1 MWWDK
6 LTTHG
11 PKYGYFP
18 KAVKTAVL
26 VKEEKMSEAI
36 TMFQNS
42 GITIT
47 CDGRRCLGAALGG
60 DGFQNQFV
68 SAKISQWVSEV
79 EKLAQIAK
87 TRPQPAY
94 AVFTHGLIGRWVYS
108 TWVSAIS
115 SAQLQPLETAIR
127 QRLLPALTGQP
138 SPGDD
143 LRKLLLLPACLGGI
157 GVIDPMDLPEK
168 QFHGSREIC
177 SPLVKLIID
186 QGGDVLAALS
196 EQVGIKQKLEK
207 KRATSLQAEALLTTS
222 TLPPSLQRCATAAQ
236 EKGTSA

>member
-1 MWWDK
+1 
-6 LTTHG
+6 
-11 PKYGYFP
+11 
-18 KAVKTAVL
+18 
-26 VKEEKMSEAI
+26 MSEAT

-47 CDGRRCLGAALGG
+47 CDGRRCLGG
-60 DGFQNQFV
+60 DGFQNQFI

-87 TRPQPAY
+87 TQPQPAY
-94 AVFTHGLIGRWVYS
+94 AVFTHGLIGHWVYS
-108 TWVSAIS
+108 TRVSAIS
-115 SAQLQPLETAIR
+115 SAKLQPLETAIR

-143 LRKLLLLPACLGGI
+143 LRKLLFLPARLGGI
-157 GVIDPMDLPEK
+157 GVIDPTDLPEK

-177 SPLVKLIID
+177 SPLVKLIIE

-196 EQVGIKQKLEK
+196 EQVGIKQKLQK
-207 KRATSLQAEALLTTS
+207 KIAASLQAEALLTVMSIHVHELCFCDVCFFLETD
-222 TLPPSLQRCATAAQ
+222 
-236 EKGTSA
+236 